1 MKGMIEVL
9 KNKYLLRIF
18 AIVALIAFVGVS
30 IITMLPMSAG
40 AITSQQAKQKKDAA
54 QAEQNKEL
62 AKRKQIDAQISEVQ
76 KEIDAFQSQ
85 IDEKVSQIEES
96 EAKIEQLT
104 IDLQNQNAAYNE
116 RARSM
121 IKRGNVSYLEIVLRS
136 KSTED
141 LLTRVSVLKHVAKYD
156 SKKLQQIKDSMVEVE
171 ELKSKLIE
179 EKAEVVALKSEQD
192 AKKAVLDGYRAE
204 SQAIIDKLQK
214 DINAFEAEYNAAK
227 KAEEAARAAAYRAQ
241 TSGSYN
247 VPKNFVGGQF
257 MWPSNTTLVTS
268 PYGYRIHP
276 VTGTQRF
283 HSGVDIGAAYGTSIY
298 AANSGTVI
306 VSGYNSGGYGN
317 YVVISHGGGYSTLYA
332 HCSSLLVSAGQ
343 QVSKGQVIAKCGSTG
358 MSTGPHIH
366 FEIQLNGK
374 TTNPMSYFN

>member
-1 MKGMIEVL
+1 MQ
-9 KNKYLLRIF
+9 NKTFVRIF
-18 AIVALIAFVGVS
+18 AILALLAFLGVT
-30 IITMLPMSAG
+30 ILTALPMG
-40 AITSQQAKQKKDAA
+40 ANAISSQEAKRKKDAA
-54 QAEQNKEL
+54 QAQQKKEL
-62 AKRKQIDAQISEVQ
+62 EKRKKIDSQISEVQ

-85 IDEKVSQIEES
+85 IDEKVAQIEES
-96 EAKIEQLT
+96 EEQINQLT

-116 RARSM
+116 RAKSM

-156 SKKLQQIKDSMVEVE
+156 SKKLQEIKDSMTAVE
-171 ELKSKLIE
+171 ELKEKLLE
-179 EKAEVVALKSEQD
+179 EKAQVVSLKSEQD

-241 TSGSYN
+241 TSGTYN
-247 VPKNFVGGQF
+247 VPQNFVGGQF

-343 QVSKGQVIAKCGSTG
+343 QVTKGQVIAKCGSTG

-374 TTNPMSYFN
+374 TTNPMAYYN

>member
-1 MKGMIEVL
+1 MIKVL
-9 KNKYLLRIF
+9 KNKYLIRVL
-18 AIVALIAFVGVS
+18 AILALIAFIGVS
-30 IITMLPMSAG
+30 ILTVLPIGASAL
-40 AITSQQAKQKKDAA
+40 TSQQAKQKKEAA
-54 QAEQNKEL
+54 QAEQKKEL
-62 AKRKQIDAQISEVQ
+62 AKRQKIDSQISEVQ
-76 KEIDAFQSQ
+76 KEIDAFQNQ
-85 IDEKVSQIEES
+85 INEKVAQIEES
-96 EAKIEQLT
+96 QAQIDQLT

-116 RARSM
+116 RAKAM

-156 SKKLQQIKDSMVEVE
+156 SKKLQEIKDSMTEVE
-171 ELKSKLIE
+171 ELKNKLLE
-179 EKAEVVALKSEQD
+179 EKAQVVSLKSEQD
-192 AKKAVLDGYRAE
+192 AKKAVLNGYRAE
-204 SQAIIDKLQK
+204 SQAIINKLQK

-227 KAEEAARAAAYRAQ
+227 KAEEAARLAAYRAQ

-247 VPKNFVGGQF
+247 VPQNFVGGQF
-257 MWPSNTTLVTS
+257 LWPSNTTLVTS

-276 VTGTQRF
+276 VTGKQRF
-283 HSGVDIGAAYGTSIY
+283 HSGIDIGAGYGTSIF
-298 AANSGTVI
+298 AANSGTVV

-374 TTNPMSYFN
+374 TTNPMSYYN